1 MKSFFKDSQFS
12 FQTLRLLG
20 EAAWGAADIGEVLAT
35 IERIKDEDFE
45 SWCLEWTNTAEK
57 LHKFANECYSNGNLV
72 SAGEAYLRASNY
84 YRTAEFYLDK
94 SLEVTR
100 SLELYDKNLECFSF
114 VMKFNKPIIEAVR
127 IPYEETSLPGH
138 FYKVH
143 ENMPRPTLIAMT
155 GFDGTKEEM
164 YGVAMAAVKR
174 GINCIAI
181 EGPGQGEVIRKQNL
195 VFRPDYENVITPVVD
210 YLISREEVDSNAILL
225 LGESFGGYL
234 APRAAAFEHR
244 LAACIANTGVFD
256 FMGFRRPKNMA
267 REEFFKQIRDNFQ
280 DTNIE
285 LQKIMGT
292 NTEMKWALT
301 HGMYVFDAK
310 SPAEWMIQ
318 CEDYWLQ
325 DICGKIKCPT
335 LIVDGENENMFP
347 GQAKQ
352 VYNLLTCPKEY
363 MMFTSE
369 EGAEAHCQVGAK
381 HISNERIF
389 NWIENVVL
397 AHK

>member
-1 MKSFFKDSQFS
+1 MKKFFKDSQFS
-12 FQTLRLLG
+12 FQALRLLG
-20 EAAWGAADIGEVLAT
+20 EAAWGAADIGEVLT
-35 IERIKDEDFE
+35 TVDKIEDGNFE
-45 SWCLEWTNTAEK
+45 SWCLEWAKTAERIE
-57 LHKFANECYSNGNLV
+57 KFAKKCYSDGNTV
-72 SAGEAYLRASNY
+72 SAEEAYLRASNY
-84 YRTAEFYLDK
+84 YRTSEFYLNK
-94 SLEVTR
+94 NLEAKR
-100 SLELYDKNLECFSF
+100 SSELYDKNLECFSF
-114 VMKFNKPIIEAVR
+114 VMKFNKPVIEPVR
-127 IPYEETSLPGH
+127 ISYEGTSLPGH
-138 FYKVH
+138 FYKVPG
-143 ENMPRPTLIAMT
+143 NMPRPTLIAMT

-195 VFRPDYENVITPVVD
+195 VFRLDYENVITPVVD
-210 YLISREEVDSNAILL
+210 YLSSRKEVDSNAILL

-234 APRAAAFEHR
+234 APRAAAFENR

-256 FMGFRRPKNMA
+256 FMGFRRPKNMKRGEA
-267 REEFFKQIRDNFQ
+267 FKQIRDNFK

-285 LQKIMGT
+285 LKKIMET
-292 NTEMKWALT
+292 NTEMRWALT
-301 HGMYVFDAK
+301 HGMYVFGVK
-310 SPAEWMIQ
+310 SPAEFMIQ

-325 DICGKIKCPT
+325 DICDKIKCPT
-335 LIVDGENENMFP
+335 LIVDGEDENMFP

-352 VYNLLTCPKEY
+352 LYDLLTCQKEY